1 LVLRLLSNK
10 IEVKNRSPEIDAL
23 IDQATRFQ
31 PKNYMPTGL
40 LEGDSGDGYA
50 HLYDTSRGVL
60 PIGLLDR
67 TEKMLN
73 RFDVE
78 YHIEDT
84 RQYRMF
90 EPLEISYESNLRE
103 YQIEALV
110 KAIEAKRGVICLPC
124 GTGKTLI
131 GIVLTAELRTP
142 TVFFVHKKELM
153 YQTMKAYEN
162 EFGRPDLIGQVGDGV
177 VDLKPITVAMV
188 QSASKLPRE
197 LFTEYGL
204 IIFDEVHHVP
214 AESIYDIARYIES
227 EYTVG
232 LSATPMRED
241 GKEMLIWAG
250 TGPIIYQA
258 STSDLINRGYLAR
271 PHIDYLEVSP
281 VHLQPGLTYDT
292 IYKSAV
298 VFNDER
304 NMKIALKAVDLAVFG
319 KIYVHVRQILHGQ
332 LLTDQINE
340 LLPPEYERAEF
351 IYGRDNRETRQRVMD
366 AFRNQDLRILV
377 STLLGEGVDI
387 PEMYALILASGG
399 LSRIF
404 VQQVFGRLLR
414 IAEKPEVEFWDIKD
428 QARHLER
435 HFIERVRFYK
445 SEDAFVLS
453 PKMEAIEVPENG
465 EEEED

>member
-1 LVLRLLSNK
+1 MVLRLLSNK
-10 IEVKNRSPEIDAL
+10 IEVRNRSPEIDAL

-40 LEGDSGDGYA
+40 LDGDSGDGYA
-50 HLYDTSRGVL
+50 HLYDTSRGTL

-67 TEKMLN
+67 AEKMLN

-78 YHIEDT
+78 YRIEDT

-110 KAIEAKRGVICLPC
+110 KAIESKRGVICLPC

-188 QSASKLPRE
+188 QSASRLPRE

-204 IIFDEVHHVP
+204 VLFDETHHAP
-214 AESIYDIARYIES
+214 CETIADIARYIES
-227 EYTVG
+227 EYVLG
-232 LSATPMRED
+232 LSATPFRED
-241 GKEMLIWAG
+241 GKEMLIWAA

-258 STSDLINRGYLAR
+258 STSDLINRGYLSR
-271 PHIDYLEVSP
+271 PHIDYLEVGP
-281 VHLQPGLTYDT
+281 VSLRPGLTYDT

-319 KIYVHVRQILHGQ
+319 KVYVHCRQILHGQ

-351 IYGRDNRETRQRVMD
+351 IYGRDNRETRQHVME
-366 AFRNQDLRILV
+366 AFRNQNLRILV

-435 HFIERVRFYK
+435 HFVERVRFYK